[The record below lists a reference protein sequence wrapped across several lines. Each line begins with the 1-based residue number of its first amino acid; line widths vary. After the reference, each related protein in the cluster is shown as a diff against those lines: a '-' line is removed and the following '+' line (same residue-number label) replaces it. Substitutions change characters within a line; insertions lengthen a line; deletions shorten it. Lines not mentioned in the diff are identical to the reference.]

1 MIIRPQLELNGDEFS
16 LLGGTEMVSR
26 MVTNKYT
33 FDEPII
39 CEYIRYTAKAPFF
52 ISRENYPRNSFVVYF
67 ADDEDLNRLIR
78 YSKLINNE
86 DPEVECVELHLD
98 NKPKKH
104 ITVNS

>member
-1 MIIRPQLELNGDEFS
+1 MIIRPQLELNGDEFT
-16 LLGGTEMVSR
+16 LLGGTDMVSS
-26 MVTNKYT
+26 MITNKYT
-33 FDEPII
+33 FDSHII

-67 ADDEDLNRLIR
+67 ADVEDLNRLIR
-78 YSKLINNE
+78 YSESIKKQYP
-86 DPEVECVELHLD
+86 DAECVELNLD